1 MKPLTVARLRRM
13 LAARHLELADEELT
27 RLLPMVRDLLAVAQK
42 LRHEQPGGIDPAAH
56 QPG

>member
-1 MKPLTVARLRRM
+1 MKPLTEAKLRRM
-13 LAARHLELADEELT
+13 LAALHLELADEELT